1 MKCPEDR
8 FKVKYVVSHMIC
20 NSTSELIVPGYYVQ
34 ESLHDFKKML
44 DTFLEGKKKS
54 TEGY

>member
-8 FKVKYVVSHMIC
+8 FKVKYVVFHMIC
-20 NSTSELIVPGYYVQ
+20 SSTSELIVPGYYIR

-44 DTFLEGKKKS
+44 DKFLEGKKKS

>member
-8 FKVKYVVSHMIC
+8 FKVKYVVFHMIC
-20 NSTSELIVPGYYVQ
+20 SSTSELIVPGYYIR